1 MHLGMIS
8 DKDKDHLEKHFADR
22 SHDIT
27 FYDVPAYW
35 SDGEIFTLL
44 NDNVGFVEYMK
55 TKRCYKYKTVRVT
68 LRFSNAYEKIY
79 KEGGIKD
86 KFHWQASKQLGED
99 IQQDDCSIIKDYVK
113 IYRAFFEKVIRV
125 NGMRF
130 LILYFHRESDLMI
143 EINTSIEIHDIGCG
157 LWIKKLNDYID
168 KSGNLQELVKRN
180 DFQNTASSSSG
191 TLIGR
196 QQLSRHVN
204 SLKPQKQWR

>member
-1 MHLGMIS
+1 MSITIIFNLSIKPNKKRKRTRAQYDQNGTITEMHLGMIS

-79 KEGGIKD
+79 KEGGVNVSLTRKNHI
-86 KFHWQASKQLGED
+86 
-99 IQQDDCSIIKDYVK
+99 
-113 IYRAFFEKVIRV
+113 FF
-125 NGMRF
+125 
-130 LILYFHRESDLMI
+130 
-143 EINTSIEIHDIGCG
+143 
-157 LWIKKLNDYID
+157 
-168 KSGNLQELVKRN
+168 
-180 DFQNTASSSSG
+180 
-191 TLIGR
+191 
-196 QQLSRHVN
+196 
-204 SLKPQKQWR
+204 